1 MRGQN
6 RLLKNGSISR
16 LPLLIGI
23 GIAAAALI
31 TIFYAGHSASSKSD
45 ISPARVQRSKTDDEL
60 KAMLARGD
68 EVIKKDE
75 EARLKREKLKAGP
88 QNEDLTPQELRQ
100 KALAL
105 EEEARQASEY
115 ADSLEGIKRYENATA
130 DFEHDYRAYVQDHGS
145 ESALQNKA
153 DALSYQ
159 DLGRDSV
166 SDDKAHSDKQEYSR
180 RRREFEQA
188 LRSPSR
194 IEIKKISSEDKLS
207 GNSNHDG
214 RNQNN
219 DTRYRTLSEYS
230 GFEQTDDNFTLDARV
245 TPMKTPWCL
254 RQGSVIPA
262 VLVSAVN
269 SDLPGLV
276 TAQVPSDVLDSVY
289 GHDVLIPSGT
299 MITGQYGA
307 SPGYGQ
313 ERLFIAFSRL
323 LFPDGTS
330 LSIGAMPGQGHD
342 GAGFEADVDNHFLRL
357 FTGSF
362 LISAI
367 SASVTASER
376 NNDDDYS
383 YGSALGGE
391 AAESLGTT
399 LSKILDRNLNLSPT
413 LNVKPGYSFSVA
425 VTKDIYFNG
434 PYGTEDFSK

>member
-6 RLLKNGSISR
+6 RLLKEGSISR

-31 TIFYAGHSASSKSD
+31 TIFYAGHAASSKPDNS
-45 ISPARVQRSKTDDEL
+45 SGPVQMSKAGGEL
-60 KAMLARGD
+60 KAMLERGD

-75 EARLKREKLKAGP
+75 EARLKREKLQAGP

-115 ADSLEGIKRYENATA
+115 ADSLEGIKRDESASA
-130 DFEHDYRAYVQDHGS
+130 DFEKDYRAYIEDTDTDNAKKSKLTVRSG
-145 ESALQNKA
+145 ESTERRGIDDDRERTYRQN
-153 DALSYQ
+153 
-159 DLGRDSV
+159 
-166 SDDKAHSDKQEYSR
+166 HSQR
-180 RRREFEQA
+180 VREFEQA

-194 IEIKKISSEDKLS
+194 IEIKKISSEDNHSWMSKGDGKDE
-207 GNSNHDG
+207 GNA
-214 RNQNN
+214 
-219 DTRYRTLSEYS
+219 TRYRTLSDYS
-230 GFEQTDDNFTLDARV
+230 GFSQSDGDFVLDARV

-262 VLVSAVN
+262 ILVSAVN

-289 GHDVLIPSGT
+289 GKDVLIPSGT

-330 LSIGAMPGQGHD
+330 LAIGAMPGQGKD

-367 SASVTASER
+367 SASVSASER

-391 AAESLGTT
+391 AAESLGAT

-434 PYGTEDFSK
+434 PYGTGDFSK